1 MYNRYCREHE
11 VTLGEILASVIIVL
25 LFILVGIVISNLV
38 VNSIESNNEK
48 YENAMRFS
56 SDEQAL
62 FEYSMRTNVGNSL
75 VNGTFKAVDNVF
87 LDELKDG
94 YMYVEKIKER
104 YTLKTRIKQYED
116 SFGNKKTK
124 VETYKEWDR
133 VGADEYYN
141 QKVTFMGIVFDSSKF
156 DYSEFR
162 HRLNLGEESVDSA
175 YENRIRG
182 NYLYEESTIFN
193 SVGDVRYLYN
203 VVPAEVS
210 GTIYAKLADNDISGV
225 ETKRIS
231 VYNKNIDELLL
242 FIKKEAKIFLIV
254 FWIFWIVGIGV
265 FIFFFVRNR
274 NRWADIVLK
283 KNKE

>member
-203 VVPAEVS
+203 VVPAEAS
-210 GTIYAKLADNDISGV
+210 GTIFAKLADNDISGV

-242 FIKKEAKIFLIV
+242 SIEKEAKIFLIV

>member
-38 VNSIESNNEK
+38 VSSIESNNEK

-87 LDELKDG
+87 LDELKYG
-94 YMYVEKIKER
+94 YMYVEKVKER

-210 GTIYAKLADNDISGV
+210 GTIFAKLADNDISGV

-242 FIKKEAKIFLIV
+242 SIEKEAKIFLIF
-254 FWIFWIVGIGV
+254 FWIFWIVGIVV
-265 FIFFFVRNR
+265 FIFFFVRKR

>member
-1 MYNRYCREHE
+1 
-11 VTLGEILASVIIVL
+11 
-25 LFILVGIVISNLV
+25 
-38 VNSIESNNEK
+38 
-48 YENAMRFS
+48 
-56 SDEQAL
+56 
-62 FEYSMRTNVGNSL
+62 
-75 VNGTFKAVDNVF
+75 
-87 LDELKDG
+87 
-94 YMYVEKIKER
+94 
-104 YTLKTRIKQYED
+104 
-116 SFGNKKTK
+116 
-124 VETYKEWDR
+124 
-133 VGADEYYN
+133 
-141 QKVTFMGIVFDSSKF
+141 MGIVFDSSKF

-210 GTIYAKLADNDISGV
+210 GTIFAKLADNDISGV

-242 FIKKEAKIFLIV
+242 SIEKEAKIFLIV

-265 FIFFFVRNR
+265 FIFFFVRKR

>member
-87 LDELKDG
+87 LDELKYG
-94 YMYVEKIKER
+94 YMYVEKVKER

-116 SFGNKKTK
+116 SFGNK
-124 VETYKEWDR
+124 
-133 VGADEYYN
+133 
-141 QKVTFMGIVFDSSKF
+141 
-156 DYSEFR
+156 
-162 HRLNLGEESVDSA
+162 
-175 YENRIRG
+175 
-182 NYLYEESTIFN
+182 
-193 SVGDVRYLYN
+193 
-203 VVPAEVS
+203 
-210 GTIYAKLADNDISGV
+210 
-225 ETKRIS
+225 
-231 VYNKNIDELLL
+231 
-242 FIKKEAKIFLIV
+242 
-254 FWIFWIVGIGV
+254 
-265 FIFFFVRNR
+265 
-274 NRWADIVLK
+274 
-283 KNKE
+283 